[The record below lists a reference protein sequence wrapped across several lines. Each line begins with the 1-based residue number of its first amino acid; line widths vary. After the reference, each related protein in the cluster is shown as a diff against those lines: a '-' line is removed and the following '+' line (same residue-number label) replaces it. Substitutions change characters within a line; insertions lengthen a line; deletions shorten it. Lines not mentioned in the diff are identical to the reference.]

1 MTTFLTPDTT
11 NYLIAG
17 YLVMSVLIGGYV
29 VSLIVRW
36 RQAVQ
41 DWQEMQEDH

>member
-1 MTTFLTPDTT
+1 MTAILVPDTT

-17 YLVMSVLIGGYV
+17 YLVMFVLIGGYV
-29 VSLIVRW
+29 FSLIVRW

-41 DWQEMQEDH
+41 DWQEMQQDY